1 MKLFFKFNSQVF
13 EDRFL
18 LIILSLNS
26 FDAFLLVIKKY
37 LQEFIKIHVYLYQK
51 QQQTKSFFSM
61 LDEDCVYLSQ
71 NEISS
76 QNHNEISKNSYQKLK
91 DLVPPQGKVQKLKRN
106 YKSKLWN
113 ETNTELLYRLN
124 AIFSGSIDMIYNY
137 FKNHVD
143 INITLKKIKQ
153 KYKQEQ
159 RNNPDKLFDKR
170 KKPKLTEK
178 HQRKL
183 EQVAKM
189 QTLNLVPRWSQVS
202 EIDKDQIQGENQQD
216 TEIQQNIFNEINQL
230 MKTNRLRQVQQR
242 SQQQS
247 N

>member
-1 MKLFFKFNSQVF
+1 MF
-13 EDRFL
+13 
-18 LIILSLNS
+18 
-26 FDAFLLVIKKY
+26 
-37 LQEFIKIHVYLYQK
+37 
-51 QQQTKSFFSM
+51 
-61 LDEDCVYLSQ
+61 DEDSVYLSQ
-71 NEISS
+71 NEISY

-113 ETNTELLYRLN
+113 EKNTELLYRLN
-124 AIFSGSIDMIYNY
+124 AVFSGSIDMIFNY
-137 FKNHVD
+137 FKNYVD
-143 INITLKKIKQ
+143 FNITLKKIKQ
-153 KYKQEQ
+153 KFKQEQ
-159 RNNPDKLFDKR
+159 RNNPDKLFDKC
-170 KKPKLTEK
+170 KKPKLREK
-178 HQRKL
+178 LQKKL

-216 TEIQQNIFNEINQL
+216 TEIQQHIFNEINEL
-230 MKTNRLRQVQQR
+230 LKTNKIRQAQQR